1 MELTSQIE
9 RKIVIIEIELDQ
21 RALDIFK
28 VLWKHLVW
36 HLIKIVR
43 IVNCF
48 MTVSLILEIEH
59 WLKLL
64 IGQVTIIKDAAIIST
79 EPCA

>member
-1 MELTSQIE
+1 MSQIG

-28 VLWKHLVW
+28 VLWKQLVGQ
-36 HLIKIVR
+36 LIKIVR

-48 MTVSLILEIEH
+48 LTVSLILEIEH

-64 IGQVTIIKDAAIIST
+64 IGQVIIIKDAAIIST
-79 EPCA
+79 EQCV

>member
-1 MELTSQIE
+1 MSQIG
-9 RKIVIIEIELDQ
+9 RKIVIIKIELDQ
-21 RALDIFK
+21 RTLDVFK
-28 VLWKHLVW
+28 VFYKQLVW
-36 HLIKIVR
+36 QLIKIVK

-48 MTVSLILEIEH
+48 LTVSLILEIEH

-64 IGQVTIIKDAAIIST
+64 IGQVTIIKDVAIIST

>member
-1 MELTSQIE
+1 MSQIG

-36 HLIKIVR
+36 QLIKIVR
-43 IVNCF
+43 MVNCF
-48 MTVSLILEIEH
+48 MTVSLILEIEY

-64 IGQVTIIKDAAIIST
+64 IGQVIIIKDAAIIST
-79 EPCA
+79 EQFP